1 MKKEISLKTQMFWR
15 HIAPG
20 LLYTAIAVFGM
31 FSADNLAL
39 PLVLG
44 SVAILLV
51 GLFSMIKGEL
61 EDEMAEEN
69 YTKAKASTTSVM
81 HHLLSLSAVVFL
93 LAYVFLRDRDLNWVM
108 IAAWSF
114 YALMGIQS
122 ILIGLFFNKWEAE

>member
-1 MKKEISLKTQMFWR
+1 MKKEYSLKTQMFWR
-15 HIAPG
+15 HIASG
-20 LLYTAIAVFGM
+20 LLYVTIAVLGM
-31 FSADNLAL
+31 FSTGNLAL
-39 PLVLG
+39 PLVLA
-44 SVAILLV
+44 SAAIFIVAVL
-51 GLFSMIKGEL
+51 SKIKGEL